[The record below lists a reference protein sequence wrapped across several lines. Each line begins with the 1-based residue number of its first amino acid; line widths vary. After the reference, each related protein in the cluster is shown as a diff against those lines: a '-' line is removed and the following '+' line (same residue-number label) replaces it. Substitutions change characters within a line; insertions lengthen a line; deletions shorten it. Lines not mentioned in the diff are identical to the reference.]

1 MRKLAAV
8 ILAAGQG
15 TRMKSRIPKALHTL
29 AGRPLLQYVVD
40 LARALGADPIVIVV
54 GHGGEAVQAATKADD
69 LMFVRQEPQL
79 GTGHAVTA
87 ACSVLQ
93 GHSGD
98 VLTLY
103 GDSPLLEEETLRGLV
118 EHHRAKGVSLTALV
132 GHLSNPVGYGRIL
145 RDSHGRVSRV
155 VEESDA
161 STQELAIQEVNAG
174 IYCAVSQALFKA
186 LKSLDRKNVQGEYYL
201 TDVVAALVPEGVDTF
216 PASSPDEILGIND
229 RLDLAKAEQIL
240 QSRLRGYWMKEGVT
254 LEDPDTTYLAANTQ
268 IAQDTVLG
276 PQVILRGQTRIG
288 ENCQIG
294 TGSVIEDSTLE
305 DGVIVR
311 PHSVIIQ
318 SHVASGASIGPF
330 SHLRPGSEIGAKARI
345 GNFVEVK
352 KTRIGH
358 GSLASHMTYLGDSE
372 IGKDVNIGAGTITC
386 NYDGVRKHRTVV
398 EDGVFV
404 GSNCE
409 LVAPVRVGK
418 GAVVAAGST
427 ITKDVPPGALA
438 VGRSRQFNLPD
449 KARRRLKKR

>member
-1 MRKLAAV
+1 
-8 ILAAGQG
+8 
-15 TRMKSRIPKALHTL
+15 
-29 AGRPLLQYVVD
+29 
-40 LARALGADPIVIVV
+40 
-54 GHGGEAVQAATKADD
+54 
-69 LMFVRQEPQL
+69 
-79 GTGHAVTA
+79 
-87 ACSVLQ
+87 
-93 GHSGD
+93 
-98 VLTLY
+98 
-103 GDSPLLEEETLRGLV
+103 
-118 EHHRAKGVSLTALV
+118 
-132 GHLSNPVGYGRIL
+132 
-145 RDSHGRVSRV
+145 
-155 VEESDA
+155 
-161 STQELAIQEVNAG
+161 
-174 IYCAVSQALFKA
+174 LFKA
-186 LKSLDRKNVQGEYYL
+186 LKSLDRNNAQGEYYL

-216 PASSPDEILGIND
+216 PASSRDEILGIND

-254 LEDPDTTYLAANTQ
+254 LEDPHTTYLTANTQ

-276 PQVILRGQTRIG
+276 PQVILRGQTRVG

-311 PHSVIIQ
+311 PHSVIIR

-330 SHLRPGSEIGAKARI
+330 SHLRPGSEIGAEARI

-372 IGKDVNIGAGTITC
+372 IGRDVNIGAGTITC

-404 GSNCE
+404 GSNSE

-427 ITKDVPPGALA
+427 ITKDVPPGSLA
-438 VGRSRQFNLPD
+438 VGRSRQINLPD
-449 KARRRLKKR
+449 KARRRLKKK